1 MITRELDPQPEIK
14 ARNTPDSLFETL
26 ARDAVADNLDNFID
40 TLLKSRDSEIT
51 SGEPLALASLASCVL
66 DELD

>member
-66 DELD
+66 DDLD